1 MLDATSGSESPKFR
15 EALEEEAR
23 ALTDIGN
30 DLTIRHSETDRE
42 QLAKSE
48 HVDYLF
54 YRLYSLIHLILR
66 LR

>member
-1 MLDATSGSESPKFR
+1 MLDAAAGSRSPRFR
-15 EALEEEAR
+15 EDLEKEAQ

-30 DLTIRHSETDRE
+30 KLRIRHSETDRE